1 MLAFGAAPSKPQ
13 SRPGPHRLGPATG
26 GKGLAMKSTG
36 AFLFGF
42 MAASVPISIYI
53 AWLTY
58 RLAEAI

>member
-1 MLAFGAAPSKPQ
+1 
-13 SRPGPHRLGPATG
+13 
-26 GKGLAMKSTG
+26 MKSTG